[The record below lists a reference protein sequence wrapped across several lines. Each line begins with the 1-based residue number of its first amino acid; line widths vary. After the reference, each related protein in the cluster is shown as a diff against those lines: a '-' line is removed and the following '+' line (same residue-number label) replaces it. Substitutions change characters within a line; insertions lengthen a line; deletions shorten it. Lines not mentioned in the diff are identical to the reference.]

1 MIKNLKT
8 RYSKLLF
15 FKVKG
20 LWMNLSNEGDL
31 WGEGGKGVEIQSLA
45 GSLLCCSLVGD
56 QFQNRTAWENLAGTS
71 REDLILMVTSSAG
84 PEGARTECKHAGNYH
99 ERTHPSEQLSFT
111 PPAHRTTW
119 TWLES
124 EESEDFTFQL
134 HSECN
139 HTQVPHQHCNYV
151 NWELR
156 VNNNINQ
163 AKLLTPVV

>member
-15 FKVKG
+15 FKVKV

-31 WGEGGKGVEIQSLA
+31 WWAGGKGVEIQSLA

-71 REDLILMVTSSAG
+71 REDLILMVTRSAG

-99 ERTHPSEQLSFT
+99 DRTHLSEQLSFT

-119 TWLES
+119 NPRTSLFSYTVNVTTPKSHINTADMSTEGIES
-124 EESEDFTFQL
+124 IT
-134 HSECN
+134 
-139 HTQVPHQHCNYV
+139 T
-151 NWELR
+151 
-156 VNNNINQ
+156 
-163 AKLLTPVV
+163 